1 LQQKIIMIGLNNDA
15 SVKVIKG
22 LSPKDDVITNAITNG
37 ENNNTNNAQKSPFM
51 PQMPGRRSTGG
62 SRN

>member
-1 LQQKIIMIGLNNDA
+1 MIGLNDDA

-22 LSPKDDVITNAITNG
+22 LSPKDEVITNVITNG
-37 ENNNTNNAQKSPFM
+37 NNNNGNNAQRSPFM
-51 PQMPGRRSTGG
+51 PQMPGRRSGG